1 MSEARAGRD
10 QGAQGSAS
18 LRRGPGGAG
27 RDLGSDRRP
36 HPDRRP
42 DGTFY
47 LPTALRL
54 FCSHDKESFGEKTAF
69 PPLPPWGRN
78 CYPSSNPETFIL
90 LLSQSLRVPP
100 GKWLLEVSCHVSHG
114 AGGGSGCRV
123 PPPRTLPSDPQQ
135 TRTPLQPA
143 VTPQLA
149 CLGVQVRP
157 HPCLKVPCRGQRA
170 GRLPP
175 RGHPPNLAGSATLGQ
190 GAHAP
195 VPE

>member
-114 AGGGSGCRV
+114 GGGEWVQGAPSPHSSLRPSADADPSAACRHSSTSLLRSPS
-123 PPPRTLPSDPQQ
+123 PPPPLPEGALQGAEG
-135 TRTPLQPA
+135 RTPP
-143 VTPQLA
+143 TT
-149 CLGVQVRP
+149 G
-157 HPCLKVPCRGQRA
+157 
-170 GRLPP
+170 PP
-175 RGHPPNLAGSATLGQ
+175 T
-190 GAHAP
+190 
-195 VPE
+195 